1 MRRDDSRLSG
11 RGSSRKEPKA
21 VLNPSEQQERAFLVG
36 VEFRTRSRAG
46 RGAGKTSSLG
56 MPPGAQAARDHAAS
70 VAASSSSLPAD
81 SPDFS
86 SAESLDELRALAASA
101 GAQIAGEFK
110 QRRDRPDPATLI
122 GKGKLEEIAGA
133 SASVSADVI
142 LFDHDLSPSQQRNI
156 ERVVN
161 TRVIDRHTAHSRY
174 FRAARPHS

>member
-1 MRRDDSRLSG
+1 MKGVWLRRDASRLSG

-46 RGAGKTSSLG
+46 RGAGKTNSLG

-86 SAESLDELRALAASA
+86 SAESLYELRALATNA
-101 GAQIAGEFK
+101 GAQIACEFTL
-110 QRRDRPDPATLI
+110 RHDRPDPATLI
-122 GKGKLEEIAGA
+122 GQGQMDANARA
-133 SASVSADVI
+133 SDTV
-142 LFDHDLSPSQQRNI
+142 
-156 ERVVN
+156 
-161 TRVIDRHTAHSRY
+161 
-174 FRAARPHS
+174 